1 MILTIDKKIIDFTLE
16 NETVLKEVIENIN
29 LWLSEN
35 QLIIE
40 KLYVNNE
47 DYSMHDLDI
56 DLEDISNI
64 DIETLTFTE
73 LNINNLSWIKYFF
86 ERLIIAIETWNLI
99 ELNQVKSE
107 IPFVIKHLPT
117 ILSLD
122 NKTPEN
128 TYSEK
133 LSSFLEKYNFF
144 DCKDETVNKD
154 EVILFLNNIV
164 LLLTERLHEYINAR
178 QELKSSIEIL
188 LTLQEELESVSIL
201 LQSNKSN
208 EAAIIMNKFTNVFH
222 KILRIIKFNL
232 NNSDVTHGQKL
243 DSFTNGLD
251 DILNE
256 LIEGYES
263 QDTVLIGD
271 ILEYEL
277 SPKIKVLKDIFS

>member
-1 MILTIDKKIIDFTLE
+1 MVLTIDKKIIDFTLE
-16 NETVLKEVIENIN
+16 DEKVLKEVIENIN

-56 DLEDISNI
+56 DLKDIANI

-86 ERLIIAIETWNLI
+86 ERLINAIEAWNII
-99 ELNQVKSE
+99 ELQQVKSE
-107 IPFVIKHLPT
+107 ISFVIKHLPT

-133 LSSFLEKYNFF
+133 LTIFLEKYDFF
-144 DCKDETVNKD
+144 NCKEQTVNKD
-154 EVILFLNNIV
+154 EIILFLNNIV

-232 NNSDVTHGQKL
+232 NNPDVTHGQKL

-256 LIEGYES
+256 LLEGYES

-277 SPKIKVLKDIFS
+277 SPKIEILKDIFS